1 MIPEMCSFISAGIYE
16 SRLTSEARTEKR
28 SIQIT
33 GPRHQIHKSAGLIYV
48 PVPHDGDTFESDDE
62 AQVIREIVSE
72 LHGHTLSIDEQAPRH
87 ITPSDILVVAPF
99 NLQVLKL
106 QAILPGVRAGTVDKF
121 QGQEAPIVIF
131 SMTASE
137 GDSAPRGIEFLFDK
151 HRLNVAISRAQILAV
166 VVGSPKLERTRAVHL
181 DQMKLISFYC
191 RALQEGEQV
200 VGAADGGNWRQAR

>member
-1 MIPEMCSFISAGIYE
+1 MRSISAGIYE

-33 GPRHQIHKSAGLIYV
+33 GPRHQIHKSAGLIDV

-99 NLQVLKL
+99 NLQVE
-106 QAILPGVRAGTVDKF
+106 VAGHSTRCPSRNGSREF

-166 VVGSPKLERTRAVHL
+166 VVGSPKLSARGRSIWTR
-181 DQMKLISFYC
+181 
-191 RALQEGEQV
+191 
-200 VGAADGGNWRQAR
+200 